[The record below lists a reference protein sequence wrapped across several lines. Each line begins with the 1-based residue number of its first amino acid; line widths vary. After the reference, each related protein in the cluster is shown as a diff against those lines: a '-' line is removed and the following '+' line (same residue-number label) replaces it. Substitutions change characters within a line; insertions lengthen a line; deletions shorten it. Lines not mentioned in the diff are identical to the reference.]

1 MTDRSSL
8 AWQVRWWPLACLLA
22 AVPVVPAQDG
32 RQIAGLIPALT
43 AGPAGP
49 SSDEILARLE
59 SENKRRHVLLKE
71 YSGSRQYTLENER
84 FGKQAAVAVLMS
96 YRQVEGER
104 YTVLTRSGSDRLGG
118 IIDMVLASEAGASLP
133 SANARHEIT
142 SANYRVRLLGIELAA
157 GRVCYVLELAPRIKN
172 RLLIVGKAWVDAD
185 SYAVVRIEGQFAA
198 SLSILVGAPRISE
211 EFIEVHGFWLP
222 GHVRSVTS
230 SFLLGPTELDILFS
244 NYQLDRDSAS
254 LQAVSP
260 ALLTLPGPLK

>member
-1 MTDRSSL
+1 MTAKSSHAL
-8 AWQVRWWPLACLLA
+8 RVRWWTLACLLA
-22 AVPVVPAQDG
+22 AVPAAHAQDG
-32 RQIAGLIPALT
+32 EQIAGLIPALT
-43 AGPAGP
+43 VGFVAP

-59 SENKRRHVLLKE
+59 SENNRRHFLLKE

-104 YTVLTRSGSDRLGG
+104 YTVLTRSGSGRLSG
-118 IIDMVLASEAGASLP
+118 IIDKVLASEAGASLP
-133 SANARHEIT
+133 PENARHEIT

-157 GRVCYVLELAPRIKN
+157 GRSCYVLELAPRSKN
-172 RLLIVGKAWVDAD
+172 RLLIVGKAWVDAG

-211 EFIEVHGFWLP
+211 EFVEVHGFWLP

-244 NYQLDRDSAS
+244 NYQFDRDSAS
-254 LQAVSP
+254 LQ
-260 ALLTLPGPLK
+260 